1 MPLIDDRG
9 RLFGRMNLIDAA
21 LLVFVLALLPLGV
34 FAFRVFRVSPPRIDT
49 VQPASQPAGP
59 ARRLRVKGANFRPYL
74 RVFVNRTGEPFSL
87 TGRNPDVTEGR
98 FLIESPAE
106 VEILLP
112 PVAPGSYDLHV
123 FDETRQVLAHP
134 AAFAIEPPMS
144 VPLSVTVR
152 FVVLPD
158 VAALVKPGDADL
170 GDTAPSPPSPPS
182 PNEARA
188 VIRTLATSA
197 ETLSAV
203 DSHVLP
209 SRRGTLGVAGPV
221 RTLDARLTVPALQN
235 GSGVWIYRD
244 QPIRPGDA
252 IAFETS
258 TYSMRGLIVAVAM
271 ADPERDAAV
280 EGRSKP

>member
-9 RLFGRMNLIDAA
+9 RLFGRFNLIDAA
-21 LLVFVLALLPLGV
+21 LLVFVLALLPIGV
-34 FAFRVFRVSPPRIDT
+34 FAFRVFREAPPRIDT

-74 RVFVNRTGEPFSL
+74 RVFVNRTDEPFSL

-112 PVAPGSYDLHV
+112 PVSPGSYDLYM
-123 FDETRQVLAHP
+123 FDETRQVLAHH
-134 AAFAIEPPMS
+134 AAFVIEPPIS
-144 VPLSVTVR
+144 APLSVTVR
-152 FVVLPD
+152 FVVLAD

-170 GDTAPSPPSPPS
+170 GDTAPAPPS
-182 PNEARA
+182 PNEASA
-188 VIRTLATSA
+188 VIRTMATSA

-203 DSHVLP
+203 DSRMLP
-209 SRRGTLGVAGPV
+209 SGRGTFGVAGSG
-221 RTLDARLTVPALQN
+221 RTLEARLSVPALRN
-235 GSGVWIYRD
+235 DRGVWIYRG

-252 IAFETS
+252 ITFETS
-258 TYSMRGLIVAVAM
+258 KYSMRGLIVAVAP
-271 ADPERDAAV
+271 ADPERDAAG